1 MLLQN
6 QTPVS
11 WLTFVG
17 RVVMLAVY
25 VTLFLFF
32 RKGYAKSKRDG
43 LPNKFLLGYT
53 LFFGFMTFYGA
64 MSVVDQSL
72 IVFTSF
78 GGIIGKLDV
87 DFSEFYGI
95 PVSYTL
101 FFDTL
106 ANPLYLLGLMIL
118 TLLLAAQVYPLEMV
132 LNWKKPFATM
142 YLFIAA
148 AAIVPAYLPAL
159 CYTVYTD
166 IVASM
171 VIGGVVLG
179 LILNIGINSKLA
191 ATTTGDLKK
200 RSLSIIFASILFYAG
215 FLMSLKF
222 DAVSILYT
230 ISDHAIPMDWD
241 VLIGYVLQATSSLLY
256 WRGLRSG

>member
-1 MLLQN
+1 
-6 QTPVS
+6 VS
-11 WLTFVG
+11 WLTFIG
-17 RVVMLAVY
+17 RVLILAVY
-25 VTLFLFF
+25 LVLFF
-32 RKGYAKSKRDG
+32 FFKKGYAKSKRDG
-43 LPNKFLLGYT
+43 LPNKFLLGYA

-72 IVFTSF
+72 IVFTNY

-87 DFSEFYGI
+87 DFSELYGI
-95 PVSYTL
+95 PVGYALIFNS
-101 FFDTL
+101 L

-132 LNWKKPFATM
+132 LGWKRPLATY
-142 YLFIAA
+142 YLFISA
-148 AAIVPAYLPAL
+148 AAILPAYFPAL

-166 IVASM
+166 IVSFM
-171 VIGGVVLG
+171 VIGGVILG
-179 LILNIGINSKLA
+179 LVLNIGINSKLA

-200 RSLSIIFASILFYAG
+200 RSLSIIFASALFYAG

-230 ISDHAIPMDWD
+230 VSDGVISMDWD
-241 VLIGYVLQATSSLLY
+241 VLIGYVLQTVSSLLY